1 MYHSTSIA
9 KLSENQLRKLLKGE
23 AVRIKVGNHH
33 NIHLSVFQLK
43 KLHSAHKKGKATTIT
58 FDPYQVSQHGSGIF
72 GDIARKVY
80 HAGKEFVKSHKGA
93 IKHHAHKAVHKVS
106 GYAHKKIDEIAG
118 EGILSDI
125 ANVAAPIAGLFGLG
139 VKKHITHLPIKT
151 IGKKVRKPR
160 KTGVKKGKG
169 FFGNVGKAL
178 LKSAVP
184 IIANEIGHKIS
195 GGAIKRRGRKPGPKK
210 GTKRTTTRRSRK
222 GGSLFPAGG
231 ALKAAGY

>member
-1 MYHSTSIA
+1 M
-9 KLSENQLRKLLKGE
+9 
-23 AVRIKVGNHH
+23 
-33 NIHLSVFQLK
+33 
-43 KLHSAHKKGKATTIT
+43 
-58 FDPYQVSQHGSGIF
+58 SGF
-72 GDIARKVY
+72 
-80 HAGKEFVKSHKGA
+80 
-93 IKHHAHKAVHKVS
+93 
-106 GYAHKKIDEIAG
+106 AHKKIDEIAG

-151 IGKKVRKPR
+151 IGKKVRRPR

-169 FFGNVGKAL
+169 FFGNVGKQI

-195 GGAIKRRGRKPGPKK
+195 GGAVKRRRT
-210 GTKRTTTRRSRK
+210 TKRKTTVRRSRK
-222 GGSLFPAGG
+222 GGALFPAGG